1 MSSCFDEG
9 MIRLQ
14 PDTENKIIELAK
26 NGNRP
31 KAISQETGVPEHYI
45 RKFLNNQGIKIIAS
59 VRTKNLDFYKIIS
72 LLIKGGRLSDIAKEF
87 SVSRQYIYLIRENCK
102 KSGIPIPVKLDD
114 VD

>member
-1 MSSCFDEG
+1 MSSCFNEV

-26 NGNRP
+26 SGNRP
-31 KAISQETGVPEHYI
+31 KAIALETGVPEHYV
-45 RKFLNNQGIKIIAS
+45 RKFINGHGIKIVANS
-59 VRTKNLDFYKIIS
+59 NSGNLDFYKIIAS
-72 LLIKGGRLSDIAKEF
+72 IINGDSLSDIAREH

-102 KSGIPIPVKLDD
+102 KSGIPVSTNVSK